1 MPNHNP
7 NDRALRW
14 ALPLLPATVALV
26 LLGLVLLST
35 ERTVGQELKRRAGF
49 RVEQSAQLY
58 ADQLSRMLARRAA
71 ELELLGQMGRVD
83 IGPAAWRMQMQR
95 LKDSSGSY
103 VWIGATDTAGQVQ
116 VATDGLLEGQSIAT
130 RGVFVNGQVGLWFG
144 TLHPPVALK
153 EPLRLSGLP
162 VPLELA
168 DIALPV
174 LDARNQPQGVIATH
188 LDARYFE
195 ELRQAVLGPTEARRK
210 LALALVDGNGEVLI
224 GEPPAL
230 PTAAWLALLVGAEN
244 QHRVNTT
251 AAGEA
256 LLLSRAAVVPVDSA
270 LRTPWQVVAWQ
281 PLAAAQAPV
290 RALEQN
296 LMAWGGGTALL
307 LGLGGFAVA
316 RRLGKPYG
324 DAEAK
329 LREQGEVLSA
339 VINSASDAVISVDEA
354 GRITLFNPAAA
365 RIFGHSS
372 SFMIGQPLDV
382 LLPPAERGAH
392 VGHLQR
398 FAESRSTTR
407 PMGVGRVNGVR
418 ADGQVL
424 ELEASISQIT
434 VRGQKVLTAIL
445 RDITERV
452 RAERALASH
461 QAELS
466 ELTHRLLN
474 QEKDTT
480 RRLAQTLHDQLG
492 QTLGALR
499 LSFDA
504 LGGLLPP
511 GLSPQAQERQRK
523 LGQLI
528 DNANTEVRQA
538 LLDLRPP
545 RLDEEGLEGALAHE
559 LQTRAPE
566 AAPVALRLMVD
577 PVASG
582 LRWPAHVEHAVF
594 MVAREALA
602 NALLH
607 ARATSVVVRVEGTR
621 QWLRLRVVDDGV
633 GLPLGGPSSQP
644 GHLGLVGMR
653 ERALAIGG
661 QLLVQSPPGGGTE
674 VVLIWGTNAP
684 DRTLS

>member
-1 MPNHNP
+1 MSQPDP
-7 NDRALRW
+7 SDRALRW
-14 ALPLLPATVALV
+14 ALPLLPAAVALV
-26 LLGLVLLST
+26 LLGLVLLLA
-35 ERTVGQELKRRAGF
+35 ERIVGRELERRAGF
-49 RVEQSAQLY
+49 RVEQAAQLY
-58 ADQLSRMLARRAA
+58 ADQLSRLLARRAA
-71 ELELLGQMGRVD
+71 ELELLGQMPRSGMAPD
-83 IGPAAWRMQMQR
+83 AWRAQMQR
-95 LKDSSGSY
+95 LKDSSGSF
-103 VWIGATDTAGQVQ
+103 VWIGATDAVGRVQ
-116 VATDGLLEGQSIAT
+116 VATDGLLEGLSIAN
-130 RGVFVNGQVGLWFG
+130 RDVFVNGRSGLWFG
-144 TLHPPVALK
+144 SLHPPVALK
-153 EPLRLSGLP
+153 EPLRLIGLP
-162 VPLELA
+162 VPLEMA

-174 LDARNQPQGVIATH
+174 LDDRNQPVGVLATH
-188 LDARYFE
+188 LDARHFE
-195 ELRQAVLGPTEARRK
+195 ELRQGVLGPPEARRE
-210 LALALVDGNGEVLI
+210 LALALVDGDGDVLI
-224 GEPPAL
+224 GEQ
-230 PTAAWLALLVGAEN
+230 PTISAAPWRALLTDPAN
-244 QHRVNTT
+244 QHRLH
-251 AAGEA
+251 ADRAGEA
-256 LLLSRAAVVPVDSA
+256 LLLSSATVVPVDSA

-290 RALEQN
+290 RALEQS
-296 LMAWGGGTALL
+296 LLAWGGGTALL

-339 VINSASDAVISVDEA
+339 VINSASDAVISVDET

-365 RIFGHSS
+365 RIFGHGSS
-372 SFMIGQPLDV
+372 LMIGQPLDV
-382 LLPPAERGAH
+382 LLPPAERGPH
-392 VGHLQR
+392 VGHLKR
-398 FAESRSTTR
+398 FAESRATTR

-418 ADGQVL
+418 ADGEPL

-434 VRGQKVLTAIL
+434 VRGEKVLTAIL
-445 RDITERV
+445 RDVTERV

-523 LGQLI
+523 LAQLI
-528 DNANTEVRQA
+528 DTANTEVRQA
-538 LLDLRPP
+538 LMDLRPP
-545 RLDEEGLEGALAHE
+545 RLDDEGLEGALTHE
-559 LQTRAPE
+559 IRTRALEVGPCQ
-566 AAPVALRLMVD
+566 LRLVVD

-582 LRWPAHVEHAVF
+582 LRWPAHVEHAAF

-602 NALLH
+602 NAALH
-607 ARATSVVVRVEGTR
+607 AQASNVVVRLEGTV
-621 QWLRLRVVDDGV
+621 QWLRLSVSDDGV
-633 GLPLGGPSSQP
+633 GLPPEGAVSRP
-644 GHLGLVGMR
+644 GHLGMVGMR

-661 QLLVQSPPGGGTE
+661 HLEVQSPRGGGTE
-674 VVLIWGTNAP
+674 VTLVWGTHGP
-684 DRTLS
+684 DRTAS